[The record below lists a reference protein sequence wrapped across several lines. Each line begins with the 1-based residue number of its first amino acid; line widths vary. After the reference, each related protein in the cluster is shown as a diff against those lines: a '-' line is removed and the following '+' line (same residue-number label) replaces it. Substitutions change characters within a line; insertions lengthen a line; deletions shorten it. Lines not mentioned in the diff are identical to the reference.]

1 MAYWLD
7 WAVHKPLSINYTPL
21 PRARTDGIILHVA
34 ASNAASL
41 YGWFSNP
48 TARASS
54 HLYVRFDG
62 TVEQYIDL
70 DCVSWAS
77 VAGDARCISV
87 ETAGQA
93 DGQWTDAQQASLARI
108 IAETSAHYGYPLRL
122 MSSSKASERGVGWH
136 ALGVPATRTQ
146 NAAGI
151 SQTGGERWSGAV
163 GKVCPGPARVRQI
176 PSIVSRAGRG
186 SLTESEEMTP
196 QQEEKLNHLYQVC
209 DHILEALDPIAK
221 NAWLAA
227 ARSQANTAAL
237 EALAANSGDVNVA
250 GKIEAAVNRA
260 LADVELGLHVKK
272 ENKQ

>member
-1 MAYWLD
+1 MDTLFTDIDNRAKYAVAPLAVRMRPRSLSELRGQKDAVGPGSWLALAITAD
-7 WAVHKPLSINYTPL
+7 ALSSV
-21 PRARTDGIILHVA
+21 ILFGPA
-34 ASNAASL
+34 
-41 YGWFSNP
+41 
-48 TARASS
+48 
-54 HLYVRFDG
+54 G
-62 TVEQYIDL
+62 TGKTSI
-70 DCVSWAS
+70 
-77 VAGDARCISV
+77 
-87 ETAGQA
+87 
-93 DGQWTDAQQASLARI
+93 ARI
-108 IAETSAHYGYPLRL
+108 IAETSAHYRYPLRL

-163 GKVCPGPARVRQI
+163 GKICPGPARVRQI

-260 LADVELGLHVKK
+260 LADVELGLHIKK